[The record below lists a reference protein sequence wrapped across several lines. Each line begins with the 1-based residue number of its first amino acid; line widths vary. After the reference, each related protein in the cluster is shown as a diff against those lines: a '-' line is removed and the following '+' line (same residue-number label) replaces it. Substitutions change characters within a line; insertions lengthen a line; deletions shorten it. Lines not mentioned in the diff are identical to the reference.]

1 MLFRSPAK
9 AAGSSGDLFASPAP
23 TAKSGSK
30 GDKSSSFKGTPAALT
45 EAHAD
50 AMRKLPFDRSKYQT
64 IRSIE
69 ALQAWIARVP
79 DVGHFAIEVMSDQ
92 IDPMQAEISGIALA
106 LAAGD
111 AGYVPLGHKQ
121 AGGGAGLFDAGLAP
135 DQIKASDALA
145 ALKPLLES
153 PGLLKVG
160 FNVKFASVL
169 LAQHGITLRNTDD
182 AQLMSY
188 ALDAGRGS
196 HALEALAERSFGH
209 AMIAYGALVGSGK
222 GKLTFDQVTIDRA
235 TEYSAESADATLR
248 LWRILKPRL
257 VADRMG
263 TVYETL
269 ERPLVAEFYQR
280 CFNVEL
286 PESSVNVALS

>member
-1 MLFRSPAK
+1 M
-9 AAGSSGDLFASPAP
+9 
-23 TAKSGSK
+23 
-30 GDKSSSFKGTPAALT
+30 
-45 EAHAD
+45 
-50 AMRKLPFDRSKYQT
+50 
-64 IRSIE
+64 
-69 ALQAWIARVP
+69 P

-235 TEYSAESADATLR
+235 TRIFGRERRCDLAGCG
-248 LWRILKPRL
+248 RILKPRL
-257 VADRMG
+257 VA
-263 TVYETL
+263 
-269 ERPLVAEFYQR
+269 RPHGGPSTR
-280 CFNVEL
+280 R
-286 PESSVNVALS
+286 